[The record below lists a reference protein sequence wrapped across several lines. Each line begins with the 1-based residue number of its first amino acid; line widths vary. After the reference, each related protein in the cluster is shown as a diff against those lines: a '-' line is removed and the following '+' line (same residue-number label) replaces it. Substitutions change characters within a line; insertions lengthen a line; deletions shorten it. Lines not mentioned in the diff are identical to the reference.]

1 MSANPGRNAGKSV
14 YESVAFEFRVEEWT
28 DDGASLVA
36 CLAGSSDW
44 DAALAAYRVIV
55 RKNPSRYI
63 TFRHGARVI
72 EKQEPT
78 IHKFDSKER
87 NNA

>member
-14 YESVAFEFRVEEWT
+14 YERVAFEFRVEEWT

-44 DAALAAYRVIV
+44 DAASAAFDVIA
-55 RKNPSRYI
+55 RKNPTKHI

-72 EKQEPT
+72 REQEPV
-78 IHKFDSKER
+78 SR
-87 NNA
+87 